1 MASQAMSFKVLMTAR
16 LLLGSRTLKAQI
28 AINASVAH
36 ANVLILMRNFII
48 VLPRDVCIHSAMCW
62 LNHTEP

>member
-16 LLLGSRTLKAQI
+16 LLSGSRTLKAQI
-28 AINASVAH
+28 ATNASGTN

-48 VLPRDVCIHSAMCW
+48 VLPRYVCIYSAMC
-62 LNHTEP
+62 